1 MNTEINNKLVGL
13 LSEGFERLV
22 TWNKYKSKI
31 GTVATVTA
39 EGRNTNTK
47 RIVLDTSFQGVS
59 RRNTNTKR
67 IVLDT
72 SFQGVSRLFVTGFDN
87 NSVKRNSDDAQSH
100 KKYYLRRIEIKNYN
114 VLIDGRNFHDQ
125 NVNDSITRYTELL
138 QFTTERLEDYSTRSL
153 IDYNYYNKDYN
164 IATIDLSH
172 QSVHNSYPKAIQQI
186 EFIYKLDTNVRTYIL
201 TVLEKEKEASLKFS
215 KGTVKVY

>member
-1 MNTEINNKLVGL
+1 MHVPVVTLNTEINNKLVGL

-39 EGRNTNTK
+39 EG
-47 RIVLDTSFQGVS
+47 
-59 RRNTNTKR
+59 RNTNTKR